1 MAFIH
6 RQTSLCVKVIGLDS
20 KKSSTGDCGG
30 STFVAVALIF
40 TYVRG

>member
-30 STFVAVALIF
+30 STVFAVALIF
-40 TYVRG
+40 TCIGG